1 MGFFDKISIPGLSKK
16 ETVAVAK
23 KETSYSGQ
31 FEQAAN
37 HTEILDAKIPTP
49 DTEETE
55 RARNIQEYGT
65 VDAEEIRQII
75 AERVRNGYYTEY

>member
-1 MGFFDKISIPGLSKK
+1 MGFFDKLHMPRLSKK
-16 ETVAVAK
+16 EAVAVAE
-23 KETSYSGQ
+23 KETSYSDQ
-31 FEQAAN
+31 LEQGAKN
-37 HTEILDAKIPTP
+37 TEILGGKIPTP
-49 DTEETE
+49 DTEEEE

>member
-1 MGFFDKISIPGLSKK
+1 MGFFDKLHMPRLSKK
-16 ETVAVAK
+16 EAIAVTE
-23 KETSYSGQ
+23 KETSYSDQ

-49 DTEETE
+49 DTEEAE